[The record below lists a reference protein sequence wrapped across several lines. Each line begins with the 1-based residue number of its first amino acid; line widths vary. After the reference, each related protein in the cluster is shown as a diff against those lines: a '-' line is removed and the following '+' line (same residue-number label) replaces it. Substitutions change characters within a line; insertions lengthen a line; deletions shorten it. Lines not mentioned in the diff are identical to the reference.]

1 MYGLLI
7 EAVIDFAKR
16 KYGNAIW
23 EKVKKKA
30 KIESYSFSTHQQ
42 YSETLFN
49 KLIKSLVEVTSKLI
63 FNCLF
68 ESTFELKI

>member
-7 EAVIDFAKR
+7 EAVIDFTKK

-23 EKVKKKA
+23 EKVKKLA
-30 KIESYSFSTHQQ
+30 KIESYNFATTQQ

-49 KLIKSLVEVTSKLI
+49 KIIKSLIEATSKN
-63 FNCLF
+63 F
-68 ESTFELKI
+68 

>member
-7 EAVIDFAKR
+7 EAVIDFTKK

-30 KIESYSFSTHQQ
+30 KIESYSFVTDQQ

-49 KLIKSLVEVTSKLI
+49 KIIKCLIEATSI
-63 FNCLF
+63 
-68 ESTFELKI
+68 